1 MRTNIIFIL
10 LISLI
15 TTVNANEWKKV
26 KNRKNVDVYSRE
38 IPGSK
43 IVAFRGVGM
52 IDAPI
57 QNVISVIHDTSRVK
71 EWMSDMAETV
81 VLERKSKFEK
91 VEYNR
96 TNAPWPLWD
105 REFVYWVKVEVKEK
119 GKEIHIEMGPGNN
132 NHPKIPKR
140 DKTIRGILHSSHYI
154 LKSISPK
161 KTEILVEINADPAG
175 TVPKWV
181 VNLFQS
187 VWPSDTI
194 AGIRRLATEE
204 NYQVHSDIKAFIR
217 DNKIN

>member
-1 MRTNIIFIL
+1 MKTYSIFFL
-10 LISLI
+10 LMSLM
-15 TTVNANEWKKV
+15 TTVNATEWRKV
-26 KNRKNVDVYSRE
+26 KSRKDVDVYSKE

-43 IVAFRGVGM
+43 IVAFRGIGT

-57 QNVISVIHDTSRVK
+57 ENVVSVIHDTSRIK

-96 TNAPWPLWD
+96 TTAPWPLWD
-105 REFVYWVKVEVKEK
+105 REFVYWVKVDVRGE

-140 DKTIRGILHSSHYI
+140 DKTIRGTLHSSRYI
-154 LKSISPK
+154 LKSLAPN

-175 TVPKWV
+175 SVPKWV

-194 AGIRRLATEE
+194 AGIRKLATEP
-204 NYQVHSDIKAFIR
+204 NYQVHADIKTFMK